1 MPPGEHLENDSQNSP
16 AAALT
21 VENLQ
26 VSIATGT
33 AVVEAVRDVSFR
45 LKAGS
50 TLGLL
55 GISGSG
61 KSVTGLSL
69 LGLPPGGRDS
79 LVRGSIRLGEIELT
93 SLAEPE
99 LRGIRG
105 GRIAM
110 VFQDPGTALTPV
122 HRVGRLLDDTVRAH
136 HDLSRSEIRARSLRL
151 LDEVGLADPEAAAGS
166 YVQELSGGMKQRVM
180 IAIALAGEP
189 SVLIADEPTSA
200 LDAIAQDQILDL
212 IESIQRNRDLSV
224 LLISHDLGVMT
235 RMADRITVIDG
246 GRTVEQGNT
255 RDLLSDPRH
264 PVTRAL
270 LESQR
275 RRASRIGPDLLDR
288 TSESIPALRLSG
300 IEATYPKHEKPA
312 VRDVSLTIAPGEVLG
327 LVGESGCG
335 KTTLARC
342 VLRIMEPAAGAIEI
356 GGRDV
361 THLSDRALR
370 PFRNQ
375 VGAVFQS
382 PGASLNPKHTVSR
395 ILQAPLGGRGRR
407 ERQLDLARAVQ
418 ALESVGLERGHLDRM
433 PSQLSGGQQQRVALA
448 RALITE
454 PRLLVCDEPFTALDV
469 SLQNQMAAL
478 LKKVQVEFNLA
489 CLLIAHDLDVIGQ
502 IADRVAVMHR
512 GRIIEVGETEM
523 TLGKPREEFT
533 RRLVDASQRNRTE
546 IPARPSSL

>member
-1 MPPGEHLENDSQNSP
+1 MPTGERLDNEFQNSP
-16 AAALT
+16 ATMLT

-26 VSIATGT
+26 VSITTRA

-45 LKAGS
+45 LEARS

-55 GISGSG
+55 GSSGSG

-69 LGLPPGGRDS
+69 LGLPPGGRHS
-79 LVRGSIRLGEIELT
+79 MVRGSIKFDGTELT
-93 SLAEPE
+93 ELSESE
-99 LRGIRG
+99 LRDMRG

-110 VFQDPGTALTPV
+110 VFQDPSAALTPV

-136 HDLSRSEIRARSLRL
+136 HQLPASEVRTRTLRL
-151 LDEVGLADPEAAAGS
+151 LEEVGLPDPEAAAGA

-200 LDAIAQDQILDL
+200 LDAIAQDQILEL
-212 IESIQRNRDLSV
+212 IESIQRDRGLSV
-224 LLISHDLGVMT
+224 LLISHDLGAMA
-235 RMADRITVIDG
+235 RLADRIAVIDS
-246 GRTVEQGNT
+246 GRTVEEAGT
-255 RDLLSDPRH
+255 DDLLSNPQH

-275 RRASRIGPDLLDR
+275 TGTVRIGPTALNP
-288 TSESIPALRLSG
+288 ESRSVPALQLSDL
-300 IEATYPKHEKPA
+300 ALTYPSHAQPA
-312 VRDVSLTIAPGEVLG
+312 VRDASLTIAPGEVLG

-335 KTTLARC
+335 KTTLAKC
-342 VLRIMEPAAGAIEI
+342 VLRILEPTGGRVEI
-356 GGRDV
+356 GGDDV
-361 THLSDRALR
+361 THLSDRKLR
-370 PFRNQ
+370 PLRDQ
-375 VGAVFQS
+375 IGAVFQS

-395 ILQAPLGGRGRR
+395 ILQAPLRARGNDGRA
-407 ERQLDLARAVQ
+407 ERLARAIRI
-418 ALESVGLERGHLDRM
+418 LESVDLDREHLDRL
-433 PSQLSGGQQQRVALA
+433 PAQLSGGQQQRVALA

-454 PRLLVCDEPFTALDV
+454 PRLLICDEPFTALDV

-489 CLLIAHDLDVIGQ
+489 CLLIAHDLNVIGQ
-502 IADRVAVMHR
+502 VADRVAVMHQ
-512 GRIIEVGETEM
+512 GRIVETGETEA
-523 TLGKPREEFT
+523 TLNNPREEFT
-533 RRLVDASQRNRTE
+533 RRLVEASGRTRTE